1 MSSGY
6 IPAKEE
12 PEPDEIL
19 GALRAR
25 EVLKRCLKHI
35 GRIEVQTD

>member
-1 MSSGY
+1 VSSGY

-19 GALRAR
+19 GALHAR
-25 EVLKRCLKHI
+25 EDLKRCLKDI
-35 GRIEVQTD
+35 ERIEVQTD